1 MLHLNFEENNNEYD
15 ENEVEHD
22 NTLDKVKSLLSANLS
37 KQELYIIKFKGS
49 IKEKISIKESPSEL
63 DELFSTFAELVK
75 YFGITFCELIK
86 RDEELLNL
94 LFNLLLQENMAN
106 KVQEIFYNILQIY
119 NYSSKGINFGDIIK
133 DRLSQCYCNFPLQE
147 KRPSQNVIENLVDE
161 INAFASLVNEPSIIQ
176 EKDDLKTSFEELEFD
191 VNLLF
196 DTDKYPRYISEFFSK
211 EIKKIKDVLTLSQNI
226 IFNNDKHEQ
235 EKSQKEIINEQ
246 RIAIQNPINE
256 KTDSI
261 NDLNVQELALNADS
275 IEKELKEKLENRT
288 FFFYGEILSQGEDQF
303 TEFKDYPDID
313 YRLRQNL
320 IRQYL
325 GFLNS
330 KGGFIYLGIT
340 DLKEVKGMNLNYKE
354 CDNQRS
360 NLFNL
365 TNNFYPRSRLDKIE
379 ISFIPVIDQKTLK
392 KIQDLYVVKIHISAG
407 DPSSLYVAGNSKHEM
422 YSAIRRQTQVLN
434 LTLEEMQ
441 TEIIKRSQLNK
452 LCFEIIDTSIIYDN
466 PLINKFKRENKIVR
480 KCGYKLKIANIDKT
494 LKIKDIKRIFKAYGC
509 KVRKFKEKNGKTNGE
524 GYVTF
529 DSEEKARK
537 AMDSLED
544 SNLGGNGKLKM
555 ELEKYYFYYN
565 DNKN

>member
-37 KQELYIIKFKGS
+37 KQELYIIKFKDS
-49 IKEKISIKESPSEL
+49 IKEIIYIMETPSKL

-75 YFGITFCELIK
+75 YLGITFCELIK

-106 KVQEIFYNILQIY
+106 KVQEIFFNILQIY

-133 DRLSQCYCNFPLQE
+133 DRLSQCFCNFPLQE
-147 KRPSQNVIENLVDE
+147 KRPSQNVIEKLVDE

-176 EKDDLKTSFEELEFD
+176 EKDCLKTSFEELEFD

-246 RIAIQNPINE
+246 RIAIKNPINE
-256 KTDSI
+256 KADSI
-261 NDLNVQELALNADS
+261 NDAHFQELALNADS

-313 YRLRQNL
+313 NRLRQNL

-379 ISFIPVIDQKTLK
+379 ISFIPVIAQKTLK

-494 LKIKDIKRIFKAYGC
+494 LKIKDIKRIFKTYGC

-529 DSEEKARK
+529 DNEEKARK
-537 AMDSLED
+537 AMDSLGD

>member
-1 MLHLNFEENNNEYD
+1 
-15 ENEVEHD
+15 
-22 NTLDKVKSLLSANLS
+22 
-37 KQELYIIKFKGS
+37 
-49 IKEKISIKESPSEL
+49 
-63 DELFSTFAELVK
+63 
-75 YFGITFCELIK
+75 
-86 RDEELLNL
+86 
-94 LFNLLLQENMAN
+94 MAN
-106 KVQEIFYNILQIY
+106 KVQEIFCNILQIY
-119 NYSSKGINFGDIIK
+119 NYSSKRINFGDIIK
-133 DRLSQCYCNFPLQE
+133 DRLSQCFCNFPLQE
-147 KRPSQNVIENLVDE
+147 KRPSQNVIEKLVDE

-176 EKDDLKTSFEELEFD
+176 EKDSLKTSFEELEFD

-196 DTDKYPRYISEFFSK
+196 DTDKYPLYISEFFSK
-211 EIKKIKDVLTLSQNI
+211 EIKKIKDVLTLSKNI
-226 IFNNDKHEQ
+226 IFNDNKHEQ

-261 NDLNVQELALNADS
+261 NDANVQEIVLNADS

-313 YRLRQNL
+313 NRLRQNL

-379 ISFIPVIDQKTLK
+379 ISFIPVLAQKTLK

>member
-49 IKEKISIKESPSEL
+49 IKEITSIKETQSEL
-63 DELFSTFAELVK
+63 EELFSTFGELVK

-106 KVQEIFYNILQIY
+106 KVQEIFFNILQIY
-119 NYSSKGINFGDIIK
+119 NYSSKRINFGDIIK

-147 KRPSQNVIENLVDE
+147 KRPSQNVIEKLVDE

-176 EKDDLKTSFEELEFD
+176 EKDSLKTSFEELEFD

-211 EIKKIKDVLTLSQNI
+211 EIKKIKDVLTLSKNI
-226 IFNNDKHEQ
+226 IFSDNKHEQ

-246 RIAIQNPINE
+246 RNAIQNPINE

-261 NDLNVQELALNADS
+261 NDANVQEIVLNADS

-303 TEFKDYPDID
+303 TEFKDYPEID
-313 YRLRQNL
+313 NRLRQNL

-379 ISFIPVIDQKTLK
+379 ISFIPVLDQKTLK

-509 KVRKFKEKNGKTNGE
+509 KVRKFKEKNGNNIGE